1 MAKQRNSP
9 VSKQYDS
16 VAVAGRILI
25 GVLFLMS
32 GLSKIAAPAATQGYI
47 ASVGLPAPVA
57 AYAVAVA
64 VEVLGSALLIA
75 GVRTRFVAAGMAV
88 FTLATA
94 LTFHKNFAD
103 QNQMIHFMK
112 NISIMGGLL
121 QVVAFGGGR
130 FSVDRLLARRSVASA
145 DATLQPVH

>member
-1 MAKQRNSP
+1 M
-9 VSKQYDS
+9 SKQYDS
-16 VAVAGRILI
+16 VATAGRVLI

-32 GLSKIAAPAATQGYI
+32 GLSKLAAPAATQGYI
-47 ASVGLPAPVA
+47 ASVGLPLPAL

-64 VEVLGSALLIA
+64 VEVLGSLLLIA
-75 GVRTRFVAAGMAV
+75 GVRTRFVAAGMTV

-112 NISIMGGLL
+112 NIAIMGGLL
-121 QVVAFGGGR
+121 QVVAFGGGK
-130 FSVDRLLARRSVASA
+130 FSIDSLLARRSAVSA
-145 DATLQPVH
+145 RAALQPAA

>member
-1 MAKQRNSP
+1 M
-9 VSKQYDS
+9 SKHYDS
-16 VAVAGRILI
+16 VAVAGRVLI

-32 GLSKIAAPAATQGYI
+32 GLSKLAAPAATQGYI

-64 VEVLGSALLIA
+64 VEILGSLLLIA
-75 GVRTRFVAAGMAV
+75 GVRVRFVAAGMAV

-112 NISIMGGLL
+112 NIAIMGGLL
-121 QVVAFGGGR
+121 QVAAFGGGK
-130 FSVDRLLARRSVASA
+130 FSVDRLLARRSAA
-145 DATLQPVH
+145 PANAAPQPAA